1 MKKKFFSKLLMVA
14 LVATVGVFSSC
25 KDYDDDI
32 ADVRNTMQAQATELR
47 TDYTNK
53 INAVNTKIET
63 LQTSYDNLSKALDQ
77 SNAELKTLIEEK
89 YGKAVAE
96 AKAYSD
102 ANLVKAK
109 DAAAAAEKAA
119 KDYADVQAAAAQSAA
134 IAAAKEQVAAAKA
147 ELQDALA
154 KANEII
160 ATQGEKITSLI
171 EADKVLTS
179 AVQAAQARA
188 DEAYTLAD
196 KANTLA
202 ETNKANLEKAAA
214 DISALQ
220 KSLSALESKAADKA
234 ELSKLQSDLAALQ
247 KQVSE
252 NVVNLADYKENITKL
267 TSDLGALKEDLAKQ
281 VGFLGEN
288 IAAVKKTAEDNVAAI
303 DGIKTQLSELA
314 KANTQAHEQLI
325 ASVNALSQTVDNN
338 KSAAAEALKAAV
350 DGVMA
355 EIAASNKLISG
366 NTAAIASLT
375 QTVQDNKDA
384 QDKIN
389 AAIKGDVA
397 TNAQNIIAQGKE
409 IEALQKLIP
418 ELEKTLKAY
427 ADKVATDKAAA
438 AQAAAQQFALDQIA
452 AQAKQDKENLS
463 AFVNEVF
470 QTLIKTYEV
479 NVLAGLLENT
489 RKDAEANAAAAAQI
503 ISDKALA
510 DAMTYTDRLAQTLK
524 DNYPTIDDVNTAIE
538 AAKSSVLA
546 QAYVKV
552 LEDLLRDQSD
562 WYNQSA
568 EDKLLKPSP
577 TIWDVAV
584 KAVNEYGLSQANA
597 EELMNK
603 IIDEA
608 LQPTIE
614 ASHGVEAK
622 EGGKIMVLIEAAAKK
637 AADDL
642 FDVNNA
648 LDARLDVIEGF
659 LNNTAKDGKTFD
671 NAVNALIA
679 AAKLA
684 SAADVEEL
692 QAQIK
697 GEKASELKTLI
708 TNVQATAN
716 QNKEDIAKVLTTINN
731 VKDLFSF
738 LNAPATDPASED
750 EADKDPVQTQL
761 DAYYEVM
768 QKLAARIQ
776 GMVEVVDDL
785 DNKVLKS
792 VNEQLGPTIANM
804 ITSIHLFANQHMA
817 QHDAYGKIEKTYIFE
832 DGSVKREYPAGYDN
846 FDHELTFV
854 YTKEQGW
861 GYDYCAKNPPVA
873 EHPTWN
879 YPDALFTQLKTITST
894 KDNKMP
900 NDYDFSYDSKGFGD
914 RPTAD
919 FVEGRFSS
927 YEDSILVRVNP
938 TNANLADAEIA
949 LINSLGDDI
958 VSAGLVNLVEVK
970 KYDRLIV
977 GENTRAAAGNET
989 GLWVIKFKLNDTDPD
1004 LTEKWNKYATT
1015 KDGDILYAVAVKNTD
1030 FKEYGKDEEG
1040 NETETAIDRYIASEF
1055 DVNLGTEPAKHA
1067 NEFFANNVSIE
1078 KIHNRYIQP
1087 EQSKNGE
1094 TNWDDDPVYFTGS
1107 FRYELTWTDLYCPN
1121 GLPKPEAEEE
1131 GDDDVDPIVASW
1143 YSFCCDCNYQP
1154 DGSYAPECYDWN
1166 QGMRA
1171 KTFVGKDEAGW
1182 STIKFDPANDGFID
1196 YNTANAVQNGSKGV
1210 NTIDRKLHIIGEA
1223 GKRQAN
1229 GVDNRHLKD
1238 PLSIEFKV
1246 KGQEGEPSDFPADAK
1261 DGEGWAKISIDFPDF
1276 NLCGQRTPI
1285 KGFFVTL
1292 DNHFAL
1298 ESDNS
1303 EINAWATY
1311 EFRNVALYNYDHGKK
1326 ETDEEVKRD
1335 IAVTLQKGNHGE
1347 IFIKDARNLNDG
1359 DVIGFRVHAVNL
1371 DGTFTDPDG
1380 RAFYVVIGKQNINH
1394 KLSFDIT
1401 VEDNEKE
1408 AYAVQNLV
1416 NDKNPIAEYNK
1427 QQLESKSN
1435 DRFFNREPYRPSYL
1449 PEETYRCI
1457 LVWRGQNPAIRA
1469 YGESTTQAYWP
1480 VDGTGSVAAGST
1492 YPYWFNEEGETGVK
1506 VADRYGNI
1514 SYNSGYEVQDFFD
1527 FWYSPNEKATID
1539 DKTGDVQNYWTKF
1552 NNSYQTKDG
1561 TWFAAPSKET
1571 MSMKA
1576 SIKPYM
1582 ANRLLDGE
1590 TYHFTMIIQRLDGQ
1604 TDWKNVNT
1612 YDIDIT
1618 KKMPT
1623 DLPSNF
1629 YVKSNQL
1636 TSGLWTFYMR
1646 PYAEVEF
1653 EGGEKAAADPWAI
1666 TWGDFT
1672 PTAANFAEMFN
1683 ADQYKDA
1690 TGAQKATD
1698 LHNYRWAMDARM
1710 YNFEGMFN
1718 GLYIDKLDN
1727 QGKKI
1732 GETIDPNYYFIFKAA
1747 GSYSG
1752 ALFDIN
1758 NGVSKEEADANNAN
1772 GDAWAVFDTNYDL
1785 DKVNP
1790 GNSDDDLTHEKGAY
1804 TLPLIHWSHV
1814 NEMLSDGKT
1823 SKKFAINAG
1832 YIYRNISANLDESG
1846 ERFLQ
1851 PNAEKDGKTGLSIVN
1866 ADYELDPVV
1875 MKLGVKRDGTALTA
1889 EFKCALGAAITM
1901 TADANVYKV
1910 ATNDK
1915 GKLVSVGFDY
1925 NEDVNVPADS
1935 TKFKLVDKKW
1945 QIGADEQAWFNTQFN
1960 PNWTADTKDSKGKV
1974 TEEGVAGT
1982 LADWLETPWCYIDVT
1997 SLKFTAT
2004 APKNYRPED
2013 YYDAPVFFVGDA
2025 PFDPEENTFDEI
2037 TGIGMNRKARTEGL
2051 PDFKE
2056 DVTGNFTFDIYNI
2069 WFHKKTVTVKV
2080 KINKPGNIT
2089 SRQAR

>member
-202 ETNKANLEKAAA
+202 EANKANLEKAAA

-552 LEDLLRDQSD
+552 LNDLLRDQEE
-562 WYNQSA
+562 WYQQND
-568 EDKLLKPSP
+568 EKKLVELSP
-577 TIWDVAV
+577 TIFDVAK

-603 IIDEA
+603 LIDEA

-614 ASHGVEAK
+614 AAHGVEAK

-642 FDVNNA
+642 AAVNNA

-679 AAKLA
+679 AANLA
-684 SAADVEEL
+684 SAADVEAL
-692 QAQIK
+692 QAQMN
-697 GEKASELKTLI
+697 GTQDSELKTLI

-716 QNKEDIAKVLTTINN
+716 QNKKDIAKVLTTINN

-768 QKLAARIQ
+768 QKLALRIQ

-854 YTKEQGW
+854 YTIENGW

-873 EHPTWN
+873 EHPSWN

-919 FVEGRFSS
+919 FVEGRYSS

-1004 LTEKWNKYATT
+1004 LTEKWNKYAST

-1055 DVNLGTEPAKHA
+1055 DVNLDTEPAKHA

-1154 DGSYAPECYDWN
+1154 DGTYAPECYDWN
-1166 QGMRA
+1166 QGMRET
-1171 KTFVGKDEAGW
+1171 KTFKGKYEAGW

-1196 YNTANAVQNGSKGV
+1196 YNTANAVQNGAKGV
-1210 NTIDRKLHIIGEA
+1210 NAIDRKSHIIGEV
-1223 GKRQAN
+1223 GKRQAW

-1261 DGEGWAKISIDFPDF
+1261 DGEGWAKITIDFPDF
-1276 NLCGQRTPI
+1276 NLCGERTPI

-1394 KLSFDIT
+1394 SLSFDVT

-1408 AYAVQNLV
+1408 AFAVQNLV
-1416 NDKNPIAEYNK
+1416 KGKNPIAEYNK
-1427 QQLESKSN
+1427 EQLAATSS
-1435 DRFFNREPYRPSYL
+1435 DRFFNREPYLPSYL
-1449 PEETYRCI
+1449 PTETYRCV
-1457 LVWRGQNPAIRA
+1457 LVWRGENPAIRGAGDENTYAYKPVAGTGTVA
-1469 YGESTTQAYWP
+1469 YGS
-1480 VDGTGSVAAGST
+1480 GTW
-1492 YPYWFNEEGETGVK
+1492 YNEEG
-1506 VADRYGNI
+1506 
-1514 SYNSGYEVQDFFD
+1514 NSGVYVTTPYSNTPSWNNGYVVQNFFD
-1527 FWYSPNEKATID
+1527 FWYSPNENATID
-1539 DKTGDVQNYWTKF
+1539 DKTGDVENEWTKF
-1552 NNSYQTKDG
+1552 NGSYNKG
-1561 TWFAAPSKET
+1561 KFAAPNKET

-1576 SIKPYM
+1576 SIKPYV
-1582 ANRLLDGE
+1582 ANRLLDNE
-1590 TYHFTMIIQRLDGQ
+1590 TYHITMIIQRLDGQ

-1618 KKMPT
+1618 KVMPT
-1623 DLPSNF
+1623 DMPSKF
-1629 YVKSNQL
+1629 GVKSNQL
-1636 TSGLWTFYMR
+1636 TSGKWTFYLR
-1646 PYAEVEF
+1646 PK
-1653 EGGEKAAADPWAI
+1653 GEDNPDLNPWTIQWADYGQAWIAGAKDDAAKKAQ
-1666 TWGDFT
+1666 F
-1672 PTAANFAEMFN
+1672 AANFDGDINLNTTPASKI
-1683 ADQYKDA
+1683 APS
-1690 TGAQKATD
+1690 
-1698 LHNYRWAMDARM
+1698 LHPQRWGVDARP
-1710 YNFEGMFN
+1710 YNFEEMFD
-1718 GLYIDKLDN
+1718 GLFVDEDPTAEDKTPILD
-1727 QGKKI
+1727 Q
-1732 GETIDPNYYFIFKAA
+1732 NYYFVFT
-1747 GSYSG
+1747 GSG
-1752 ALFDIN
+1752 DFNA
-1758 NGVSKEEADANNAN
+1758 ADAEFDKVAGDAANKDNDAIAVYKQYDNAN
-1772 GDAWAVFDTNYDL
+1772 INPDALSHD
-1785 DKVNP
+1785 
-1790 GNSDDDLTHEKGAY
+1790 EGAY
-1804 TLPLIHWSHV
+1804 RLPPIHWSHLGETKDV
-1814 NEMLSDGKT
+1814 
-1823 SKKFAINAG
+1823 NAG
-1832 YIYRNISANLDESG
+1832 YIYRNISAKLDENGYFKNPMAENGDFLGQSIKNSDLVLKAVPVKVGSKKLTAEYLCAGAGVKITQTNAIVNGKVAANEFTYNQDILVECNTALFNLSSKKWKEGATEQVTVNG
-1846 ERFLQ
+1846 EKIDQLVQAYFDSYL
-1851 PNAEKDGKTGLSIVN
+1851 NEIGLDIALKSDGKTAATKPEEIANGVTLAQMIQAPYQWIDLNSLKVEVTKPSGYVYTSYY
-1866 ADYELDPVV
+1866 YEPYWA
-1875 MKLGVKRDGTALTA
+1875 KDGGALTS
-1889 EFKCALGAAITM
+1889 T
-1901 TADANVYKV
+1901 
-1910 ATNDK
+1910 
-1915 GKLVSVGFDY
+1915 
-1925 NEDVNVPADS
+1925 DS
-1935 TKFKLVDKKW
+1935 FQD
-1945 QIGADEQAWFNTQFN
+1945 
-1960 PNWTADTKDSKGKV
+1960 
-1974 TEEGVAGT
+1974 
-1982 LADWLETPWCYIDVT
+1982 
-1997 SLKFTAT
+1997 
-2004 APKNYRPED
+2004 
-2013 YYDAPVFFVGDA
+2013 
-2025 PFDPEENTFDEI
+2025 I
-2037 TGIGMNRKARTEGL
+2037 TGIGLKRNARTIGNS
-2051 PDFKE
+2051 DFKE
-2056 DVTGNFTFDIYNI
+2056 QVEGKFKFDIYDV
-2069 WFHKKTVTVKV
+2069 WFHKVTMEISFKVVK
-2080 KINKPGNIT
+2080 PEAST
-2089 SRQAR
+2089 ARQAR